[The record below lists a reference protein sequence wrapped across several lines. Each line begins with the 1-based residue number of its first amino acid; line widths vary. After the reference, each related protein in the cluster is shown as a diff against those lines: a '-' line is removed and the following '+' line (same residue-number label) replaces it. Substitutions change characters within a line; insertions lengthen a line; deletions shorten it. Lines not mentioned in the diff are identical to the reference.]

1 MQGYSANLALL
12 TDVSMGVLGGS
23 LKRRERLSARLGDI
37 LSYLYLGSAVMKR
50 FDEQGRN
57 HDDLPFVHWAMQD
70 CLSKLEESLDNFLR
84 NFPNPVIGIAMRVLV
99 LPFGKR
105 YSAPSDKL
113 EHKIAHILQHPN
125 STRDRLGHGQYLTQ
139 EDGNLLGDLE
149 KTLINIV
156 KCEPI
161 FDKICKKLGE
171 KLPMT
176 NLDSLAER
184 ALKEGIITSDEAE
197 LMKET
202 EAGRLRTINVD
213 DFDNQELLMSTS
225 KNVKKPAT
233 KRKTTKSSEAA

>member
-1 MQGYSANLALL
+1 MQ
-12 TDVSMGVLGGS
+12 
-23 LKRRERLSARLGDI
+23 E
-37 LSYLYLGSAVMKR
+37 
-50 FDEQGRN
+50 
-57 HDDLPFVHWAMQD
+57 
-70 CLSKLEESLDNFLR
+70 CLSKLEEALDDFLR
-84 NFPNPVIGIAMRVLV
+84 NFPSPVVAFTMRALV

-105 YSAPSDKL
+105 YRAPSDAL

-149 KTLINIV
+149 KTLVNIV

-161 FDKICKKLGE
+161 FDKICKKLGK

-176 NLDSLAER
+176 DLDQLAER
-184 ALKEGIITSDEAE
+184 ALKEGIITDEEAE
-197 LMKET
+197 LMKEA

-225 KNVKKPAT
+225 KKLKKAPAKRKPAKKIKET
-233 KRKTTKSSEAA
+233 A

>member
-1 MQGYSANLALL
+1 
-12 TDVSMGVLGGS
+12 
-23 LKRRERLSARLGDI
+23 
-37 LSYLYLGSAVMKR
+37 
-50 FDEQGRN
+50 
-57 HDDLPFVHWAMQD
+57 
-70 CLSKLEESLDNFLR
+70 
-84 NFPNPVIGIAMRVLV
+84 
-99 LPFGKR
+99 
-105 YSAPSDKL
+105 
-113 EHKIAHILQHPN
+113 LQHPN

>member
-1 MQGYSANLALL
+1 
-12 TDVSMGVLGGS
+12 
-23 LKRRERLSARLGDI
+23 
-37 LSYLYLGSAVMKR
+37 
-50 FDEQGRN
+50 
-57 HDDLPFVHWAMQD
+57 
-70 CLSKLEESLDNFLR
+70 LR
-84 NFPNPVIGIAMRVLV
+84 NFPNPIVGASMRFLV

-105 YSAPSDKL
+105 YSAPSDVL

-125 STRDRLGHGQYLTQ
+125 STRDRLGYGQYLTQ

-149 KTLINIV
+149 RTLINIV

-184 ALKEGIITSDEAE
+184 ALKEGIINDKEAE
-197 LMKET
+197 LMREA

-225 KNVKKPAT
+225 KKVKKPT
-233 KRKTTKSSEAA
+233 SNRKPTRPKETI